1 MSVPLNNKWQWETV
15 KLELTNPKGETIT
28 LRSGDLSD
36 AFMEECFIELQKYV
50 DKKEGELERNINV
63 QVGQ

>member
-1 MSVPLNNKWQWETV
+1 MSVPLNKKWQWETV

-28 LRSGDLSD
+28 LRSVDLSD

-50 DKKEGELERNINV
+50 DKKGGELE
-63 QVGQ
+63 

>member
-36 AFMEECFIELQKYV
+36 AFMEECFIELQNYV
-50 DKKEGELERNINV
+50 DKKGGELE
-63 QVGQ
+63 

>member
-15 KLELTNPKGETIT
+15 KLELANPKGETIT

-50 DKKEGELERNINV
+50 DKKGGELE
-63 QVGQ
+63 

>member
-50 DKKEGELERNINV
+50 NKKGGELE
-63 QVGQ
+63 